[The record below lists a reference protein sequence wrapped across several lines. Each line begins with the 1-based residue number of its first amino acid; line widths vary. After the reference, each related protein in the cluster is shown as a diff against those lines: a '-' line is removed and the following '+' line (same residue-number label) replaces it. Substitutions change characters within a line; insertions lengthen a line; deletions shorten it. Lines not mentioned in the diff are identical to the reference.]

1 MGKTTKWTAA
11 ALLGAAVLTGWPAL
25 PAATTHAAS
34 VQSQTYTGT
43 VIKSVNL
50 RTAPSTS
57 GRVIT
62 LLKAGEK
69 LSSVT
74 ESNSYWYKVT
84 TSSGL
89 TGYASSSS
97 EYIQVTP
104 VSGSAP
110 SSSAKTGEIVYG
122 VNMRTE
128 PSTSGR
134 VIRMLKKGETVQIL
148 DSNGYWYKVLTSGG
162 ENGYISSS
170 SRYVEVAED
179 SSNGS
184 GSGSGGNNSGNNS
197 SNNGSSSTRDQLIQ
211 KVFEVGRSY
220 LGTPYEYG
228 SDRNTTTTFDCS
240 DFTRTVYREAT
251 GIILPAD
258 SRQQGDWIKS
268 NSKAVYDIN
277 SLKPGDLMFFM
288 SYKGSTDAAYKGIN
302 KSAERITHVAI
313 YMGNGQIMQTYSV
326 KSGGVRI
333 DNLTAS
339 WTRRFLFGGSV
350 L

>member
-1 MGKTTKWTAA
+1 M
-11 ALLGAAVLTGWPAL
+11 
-25 PAATTHAAS
+25 
-34 VQSQTYTGT
+34 
-43 VIKSVNL
+43 
-50 RTAPSTS
+50 
-57 GRVIT
+57 
-62 LLKAGEK
+62 LKAGEK

-134 VIRMLKKGETVQIL
+134 VIRMLKKGESVQIVS
-148 DSNGYWYKVLTSGG
+148 SNDYWYKIVTSSG

-170 SRYVEVAED
+170 SKYVEVTG
-179 SSNGS
+179 SGNSNS
-184 GSGSGGNNSGNNS
+184 GSGSNDSGGS
-197 SNNGSSSTRDQLIQ
+197 SNNGNASDRDQLIQ

-220 LGTPYEYG
+220 LGTPYEFG
-228 SDRNTTTTFDCS
+228 SDRNTTRTFDCS

-258 SRQQGDWIKS
+258 SRQQGAWVKS
-268 NSKAVYDIN
+268 NSTAVYDIN

-302 KSAERITHVAI
+302 KSTERITHVAI

-339 WTRRFLFGGSV
+339 WTRRFLYGGSV